1 MKEKTKY
8 IIVIFAFIL
17 LICVVTI
24 THLFIYYEKDGIVLV
39 NKKYSDI
46 VYSNL
51 NIDYDTTM
59 SVKINE
65 NQDAIKVSIPN
76 LNEFKNGESFSLDV
90 KNIGN
95 IDVSITEANI
105 MNIDTNVDKSK
116 VKVDVSLLESN
127 IIKGSESKKL
137 NVNITYLDNDI
148 KDKAYYNFVIK
159 YVFEEV
165 NL

>member
-24 THLFIYYEKDGIVLV
+24 THLFIYYEKDGIVSV

-65 NQDAIKVSIPN
+65 NQDVIKVSIPN